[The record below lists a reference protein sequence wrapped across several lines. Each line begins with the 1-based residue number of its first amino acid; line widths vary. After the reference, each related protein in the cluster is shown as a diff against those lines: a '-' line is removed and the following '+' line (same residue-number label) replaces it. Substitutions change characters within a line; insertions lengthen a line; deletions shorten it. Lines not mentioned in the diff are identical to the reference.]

1 MLGVSR
7 YRVAAALFW
16 CALIVSA
23 LPAFAQDGPEIVRE
37 KRIALLI
44 GNSAYAPSPGRLPN
58 AVRDV
63 ELIAGA
69 LRGLD
74 FQVDVQRDL
83 ALVPLRRAIAGY
95 TRKLREGGPGT
106 VGFLYYS
113 GHGAADAERGTN
125 YLIPI
130 DANLE
135 QDDLVATSER
145 LETIIE
151 TLSGVNNSVM
161 QFVVFDACRSVLAQ
175 GGTRSTARGFEP
187 ITQRRGMVIVFSTS
201 PREVA
206 FDEFPKGS
214 EHGPFASMFAK
225 VLANTSSREDA
236 MFTDVQNAVSTLTNG
251 RQSPYVLRSPVRDFH
266 FRAGRG
272 GSASAAASPGAQPAA
287 GASAAAPAGHVIDQL
302 TALTKNASL
311 TDNDKRQIEAV
322 LGSLRGRTQ
331 SARQFSYY
339 AAGDLL
345 GGSGEGSKN
354 ITDYAPH
361 MVFPI
366 ANAEAFVNSQIFG
379 FGGGGWG
386 GQGARGGSE
395 LDPRNYVYPWRDNFC
410 EARGWPVPECPA
422 GKGHFGIDIRAGA
435 RDAATGAVR
444 PTRGNDGGP
453 VQIVAVEDGTIVQ
466 VNPFGSLVRL
476 VSTDGVRQWNYLHMD
491 PTSLAERRTS
501 AGKTVKAGDVLGT
514 LSNFFNGGPN
524 TTHHLHLDL
533 SLRSGENWRYV
544 NPYMTLVRAYERVWG
559 PGVQVAD

>member
-1 MLGVSR
+1 MSGFFKSR
-7 YRVAAALFW
+7 VIALL
-16 CALIVSA
+16 CLALISA
-23 LPAFAQDGPEIVRE
+23 VAPALAQEGSENVQE

-44 GNSAYAPSPGRLPN
+44 GNTAYAPSPGRLPN

-69 LRGLD
+69 LKGLG

-83 ALVPLRRAIAGY
+83 ALVPLRRAIAAY

-125 YLIPI
+125 YLIPV
-130 DANLE
+130 DANLD

-151 TLSGVNNSVM
+151 TLSGVSNSVM

-206 FDEFPKGS
+206 FDEYPKGS

-225 VLANTSSREDA
+225 VLANTSAREDS
-236 MFTDVQNAVSTLTNG
+236 MFTDVQNAVSSLTNG
-251 RQSPYVLRSPVRDFH
+251 RQSPYVLRSPVRDFY

-272 GSASAAASPGAQPAA
+272 GTASAAQSPAAQPVA
-287 GASAAAPAGHVIDQL
+287 GVSAAAPAGHVIDQL
-302 TALTKNASL
+302 ASLAKNASL
-311 TDNDKRQIEAV
+311 TDSDKRQIEAV
-322 LGSLRGRTQ
+322 LGSLRGRAQ
-331 SARQFSYY
+331 SPRQFSYY

-361 MVFPI
+361 IVFPI

-379 FGGGGWG
+379 FGGGGWAG
-386 GQGARGGSE
+386 LGARGGSE
-395 LDPRNYVYPWRDNFC
+395 FDPRNYVYPWRDNFC
-410 EARGWPVPECPA
+410 ESRGWPVPECPA
-422 GKGHFGIDIRAGA
+422 GKGHFGVDIRAGA
-435 RDAATGAVR
+435 RDAVTGAIK
-444 PTRGNDGGP
+444 PAKGNDSGP
-453 VQIVAVEDGTIVQ
+453 VQVVAIEDGTIVQ
-466 VNPFGSLVRL
+466 VNAVGSLVRL
-476 VSTDGVRQWNYLHMD
+476 VSTDGERQWNYLHLD
-491 PTSLAERRTS
+491 PTSLADKRTS
-501 AGKTVKAGDVLGT
+501 AGKIVKAGDVLGT

-524 TTHHLHLDL
+524 TTYHLHLDL
-533 SLRSGENWRYV
+533 SVRSGSTWRYV